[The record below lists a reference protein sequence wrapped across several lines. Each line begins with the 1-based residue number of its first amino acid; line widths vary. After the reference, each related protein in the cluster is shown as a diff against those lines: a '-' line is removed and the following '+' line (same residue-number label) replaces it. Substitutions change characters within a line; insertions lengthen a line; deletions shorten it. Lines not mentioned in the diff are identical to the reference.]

1 MHPLL
6 NTAVK
11 AARRAGTIIN
21 RASLDLDLLK
31 VGRKAPNDFV
41 TEVDRAAEAAII
53 EVLSSAYPDHDF
65 LAEETGTAGA
75 ANKAAA
81 RAASEYVWIIDPLDG
96 TTNFIHGFPQYA
108 VSIGLS
114 YRGQITQAV
123 VYDPVHNDLFVASKG
138 KGAMLNDR
146 RIRVS
151 QRDRIDEALI
161 GTGFPFRDFTTL
173 DLYVAMFKEFTQKTA
188 GVRRPGAA
196 ALDLAYVACGRL
208 DGFFEIGLMPWD
220 AAAGSLLIT
229 EAGGLIGN
237 FKGEENYLFH
247 ENIIGASP
255 KVFGQMVTMLSK
267 YQLPEPKKGLELLRL
282 FNAR

>member
-53 EVLSSAYPDHDF
+53 EVLSNAYPDHDF

-81 RAASEYVWIIDPLDG
+81 KAASEYVWIIDPLDG

-161 GTGFPFRDFTTL
+161 GTGFPFREFNTL